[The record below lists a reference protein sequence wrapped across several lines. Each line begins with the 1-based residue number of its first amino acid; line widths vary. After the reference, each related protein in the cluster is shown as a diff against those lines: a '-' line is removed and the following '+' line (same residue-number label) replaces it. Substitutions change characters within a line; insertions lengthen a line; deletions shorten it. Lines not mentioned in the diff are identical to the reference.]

1 MSTALNAPSTLASE
15 PASRNQR
22 GGALATIG
30 LALAATLTLL
40 PYAMRPGPVFPGFL
54 LLNQTALLM
63 AYFLGAWVLYAQ
75 FFRGRSLSL
84 LLAATASLFTAGI
97 MALQLASF
105 PGVFGPGSTRLLGD
119 GPETTTWLWTF
130 WHAGPAA
137 LGLAYAATVRPGRA
151 ASFQPHQTGFAVG
164 VSAATAL
171 GLTAAFGAV
180 STVLLPWLVQ
190 LTDGDDYRPFV
201 TSGVGPGLILFTVG
215 ALCAF
220 WRTTRVGRTVLELWI
235 AVSLVLLTFDSIL
248 TQIGGRRES
257 IGWYVGRIG
266 ALISALAV
274 LWAYLHE
281 VNATYARAEQ
291 TAATERLNIETS
303 LRQAQ
308 KMEAVGHLT
317 SGVAHD
323 FNNLLMVIVS
333 AFKMIQ
339 KDPDN
344 VDRIVKVA
352 EAGLQAVSRGT
363 SLTAQLLLFSGR
375 KVLTPERVNLNSVLA
390 GFKAMAAHAVPPSV
404 SLEWELDLDLH
415 SVVLDTVEFETA
427 VLNLVVNA
435 RDALE
440 ATGGR
445 IVVATR
451 NDILNHD
458 AMPEGTWPDDLVL
471 DAAEYAVV
479 SVTDNGPGMS
489 KDVAALAFDPF
500 FTTKEA
506 GKGTGLGL
514 SQVHGFA
521 RSAHGLAVI
530 KTGSTGTSIELWLPR
545 VPDLIEPANQGSVPG
560 FASISDPIH
569 TCRAVRAGPRG
580 SPQVARCAVAK
591 RYRRHASRI
600 HHSVTW
606 VALAASS
613 IR

>member
-1 MSTALNAPSTLASE
+1 VSTAIDAPSTLASE

-22 GGALATIG
+22 GGALAMTA
-30 LALAATLTLL
+30 LALVATLTLL
-40 PYAMRPGPVFPGFL
+40 PYAARPGPVFPGFL
-54 LLNQTALLM
+54 LLSQTALFM
-63 AYFLGAWVLYAQ
+63 AYALGAWVLYAQ
-75 FFRGRSLSL
+75 FVRGRSLSL

-105 PGVFGPGSTRLLGD
+105 PGVFGLGNTRLLGN
-119 GPETTTWLWTF
+119 GSETTIWLWSF
-130 WHAGPAA
+130 WHVGPAM
-137 LGLAYAATVRPGRA
+137 LGLAYAATVRRGRA
-151 ASFQPHQTGFAVG
+151 ASFQPHQTSFAACLSVI
-164 VSAATAL
+164 AAL
-171 GLTAAFGAV
+171 GLTTACGTV
-180 STVLLPWLVQ
+180 STVLLPWLLQ
-190 LTDGDDYRPFV
+190 QSDGDDYRLMV
-201 TSGVGPGLILFTVG
+201 TSGVGPGLILLTVVALG
-215 ALCAF
+215 AL

-248 TQIGGRRES
+248 TQVGGMRGS
-257 IGWYVGRIG
+257 VGWYIGRIG

-281 VNATYARAEQ
+281 VNATYTRAEQ
-291 TAATERLNIETS
+291 TAATERLHIKAS

-323 FNNLLMVIVS
+323 FNNLLMVIIS

-339 KDPDN
+339 KCPDD
-344 VDRIVKVA
+344 VGRIGKVA

-375 KVLTPERVNLNSVLA
+375 KVLAPERVNPNGVLT

-404 SLEWELDLDLH
+404 SLEWQLDIDLH
-415 SVVLDTVEFETA
+415 SVVLDIVEFETA

-440 ATGGR
+440 VTGGR
-445 IVVATR
+445 ILVATR
-451 NDILNHD
+451 NAVLNHD
-458 AMPEGTWPDDLVL
+458 AMPEGTWPDNLVL

-489 KDVAALAFDPF
+489 KGVAALAFDPF

-514 SQVHGFA
+514 SQVYGFA

-530 KTGSTGTSIELWLPR
+530 KTGSTGTTIELWLPR
-545 VPDLIEPANQGSVPG
+545 AADLIEPTERISVPG
-560 FASISDPIH
+560 FAP
-569 TCRAVRAGPRG
+569 
-580 SPQVARCAVAK
+580 
-591 RYRRHASRI
+591 
-600 HHSVTW
+600 
-606 VALAASS
+606 SS
-613 IR
+613 